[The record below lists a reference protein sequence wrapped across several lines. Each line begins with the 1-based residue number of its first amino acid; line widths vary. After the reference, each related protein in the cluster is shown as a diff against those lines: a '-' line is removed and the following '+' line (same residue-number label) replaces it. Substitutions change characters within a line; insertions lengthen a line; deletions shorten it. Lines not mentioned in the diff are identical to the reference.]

1 MRFERF
7 VQTCRGFQRW
17 LPSKGA
23 DLVMLGIV
31 IASKFPNVAHDDQV
45 DAMTQ
50 VLLRWHQA
58 SQQTILIPSAA
69 FVRISPY

>member
-1 MRFERF
+1 MNDFIEEC
-7 VQTCRGFQRW
+7 VQ
-17 LPSKGA
+17 
-23 DLVMLGIV
+23 
-31 IASKFPNVAHDDQV
+31 FPNGAHDDQV

-58 SQQTILIPSAA
+58 SEHTILIPIAE